1 MSTEYPR
8 WQAKSVANAL
18 QERRVVVISGAR
30 QIGKTTLARMIARQ
44 TAEPAGTDG
53 MYRSLDD
60 TALLNAALLD
70 PKGFVRH
77 EAGTLIIDEIQKAPL
92 LLSEIKQ
99 AVDKEARPGQFLL
112 TGSANIQ
119 SLPGV
124 MESLAGRVSHIRLRA
139 LTTGEILGAPP
150 VFLERAFARDFPAR
164 AGGFDKAALVSLAFR
179 GGYPEAVRLSGP
191 RQRRRWH
198 RDYVASL
205 LQRDLKDI
213 ANIRRADALNSL
225 IGVLAAWSGKYM
237 ELAGICAHFS
247 ISKTTLETYID
258 ALVSLYLFDRL
269 PPWLNTDYGRV
280 GRKSRLYAADT
291 GLMTA
296 ILGWNADEALLDAD
310 RSGKLLETF
319 AYHELA
325 AQIELAEGCELLH
338 YRDRE
343 KREIDFIVENGK
355 ATLGIEIKAGHSV
368 GKNDFKHLEWFRDR
382 LARKPFTG
390 IVLYAG
396 EHTLSFGEHL
406 FAVPF
411 GALWAG

>member
-1 MSTEYPR
+1 MDTEYPR
-8 WQAKSVANAL
+8 WQAASVADAL
-18 QERRVVVISGAR
+18 KNRRIAVITGAR

-44 TAEPAGTDG
+44 AGADG

-60 TALLNAALLD
+60 TALLNAAQLD

-77 EAGTLIIDEIQKAPL
+77 DAGTLMIDEIQKAPL

-99 AVDKEARPGQFLL
+99 AVDEDTRPGQFLL

-124 MESLAGRVSHIRLRA
+124 TESLAGRVSHIRLRA
-139 LTTGEILGAPP
+139 LTAGEILGAPP
-150 VFLERAFARDFPAR
+150 VFLERAFAEDFPSHV
-164 AGGFDKAALVSLAFR
+164 GGFDKAALVSLAFR
-179 GGYPEAVRLSGP
+179 GGYPEAVRLPGP

-198 RDYVASL
+198 RDYVTSL

-213 ANIRRADALNSL
+213 TNIRRADALNSL
-225 IGVLAAWSGKYM
+225 MGVLAAWSGKYM
-237 ELAGICAHFS
+237 EISAICAHFS
-247 ISKTTLETYID
+247 ISKTTLEAYID

-269 PPWLNTDYGRV
+269 PPWLHTDYERA

-296 ILGWNADEALLDAD
+296 ILGWNADEVALDAD
-310 RSGKLLETF
+310 RSGKLLESF

-325 AQIELAEGCELLH
+325 AQTELTEGCELLQ

-343 KREIDFIVENGK
+343 KREIDFIVENEK

-368 GKNDFKHLEWFRDR
+368 GKNDFKHLEWFRDH

-396 EHTLSFGEHL
+396 EHALSFGKHL

-411 GALWAG
+411 GTLWAK